1 MDAALGVAALG
12 VAGRVLQGG
21 LDPRRP
27 FLVDAPL
34 RLVLVLSGLLL
45 AGLRLA
51 QFGRSRRRKTLF
63 SIFFFNTLIR
73 RTLLAGG
80 SGTFC
85 PVGLVKSVRWLG
97 LFLAAGTHGTL
108 FAGGPLFGVVRIAD
122 SIQGGAQGREVVNA
136 VGVLPK
142 VVERVSD
149 LDQALRLDG
158 FYPLPDGALGLA
170 EKLSQ
175 P

>member
-1 MDAALGVAALG
+1 M
-12 VAGRVLQGG
+12 
-21 LDPRRP
+21 
-27 FLVDAPL
+27 
-34 RLVLVLSGLLL
+34 
-45 AGLRLA
+45 
-51 QFGRSRRRKTLF
+51 
-63 SIFFFNTLIR
+63 
-73 RTLLAGG
+73 
-80 SGTFC
+80 
-85 PVGLVKSVRWLG
+85 
-97 LFLAAGTHGTL
+97 AAGTHGTL

-158 FYPLPDGALGLA
+158 FYPPPDGALGLA